1 MKKII
6 SRSVT
11 TLALVSMLG
20 VAAPAVAFAGSV
32 NSSTHTSTSIT
43 AKNNEALMDVYRASA
58 LAIRNT
64 FKASVDTAKTT
75 LKASLAAAAATT
87 SAARES
93 ARTAFDT
100 SVRAAVS
107 IRKASFKALG
117 APPVK

>member
-11 TLALVSMLG
+11 ALALVSMLG

-32 NSSTHTSTSIT
+32 KSSTHTSTSIT
-43 AKNNEALMDVYRASA
+43 AKKNEALMDVYRASA

-64 FKASVDTAKTT
+64 FKTSVHTAKTT
-75 LKASLAAAAATT
+75 LKASLAAATT
-87 SAARES
+87 PAAREL
-93 ARTAFDT
+93 ARTAFRT
-100 SVRAAVS
+100 SIRAAVNV
-107 IRKASFKALG
+107 RKASFKALG

>member
-1 MKKII
+1 MKKVI

-32 NSSTHTSTSIT
+32 KSSTHTSTSHT
-43 AKNNEALMDVYRASA
+43 AKNNEAMMDAYRASA
-58 LAIRNT
+58 LAIRST
-64 FKASVDTAKTT
+64 FMASVDTAKTT
-75 LKASLAAAAATT
+75 LKVSLAAATT

-93 ARTAFDT
+93 ARTAFHT
-100 SVRAAVS
+100 SVSAAVS
-107 IRKASFKALG
+107 VRKASFKALG

>member
-75 LKASLAAAAATT
+75 LKASLAAATT

-93 ARTAFDT
+93 ARTAFHT
-100 SVRAAVS
+100 SISAAVS
-107 IRKASFKALG
+107 VRKASFKALG